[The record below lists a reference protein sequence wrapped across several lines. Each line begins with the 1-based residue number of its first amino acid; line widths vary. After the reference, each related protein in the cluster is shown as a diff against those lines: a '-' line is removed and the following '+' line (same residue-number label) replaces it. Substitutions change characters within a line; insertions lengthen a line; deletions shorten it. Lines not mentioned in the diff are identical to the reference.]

1 MKKADD
7 LSLEKTLTFATQCY
21 ESRQN
26 NSGEDLLW
34 HCKRVAHQAET
45 IAQKLY
51 QDLRAEFVPEN
62 TKDIIAA
69 IIHCG
74 LLHDVLNVRAC
85 AFETIAEVANV
96 QIAAMVAALS
106 RDFRLVETKRDMEF
120 RGRLSQS
127 AVGTQIV
134 AVADIICTAKE
145 LSKSLEAMGM
155 AVVPKSKKMLAQ
167 LDGDLLAVHAA
178 NKYYMLRLYVHAA
191 RNLLSDVSQKIK
203 ACRQKAK
210 AEKAAMQLTKK
221 VQESIAAREREA
233 KPAKPVKSKEKK
245 AEVRYARKR
254 NLRTDTQ

>member
-7 LSLEKTLTFATQCY
+7 LSLEKTLLFAQQCY
-21 ESRQN
+21 ETKQTS
-26 NSGEDLLW
+26 SGEELLQ
-34 HCKRVAHQAET
+34 HCKRVAYQAET

-51 QDLRAEFVPEN
+51 QDLRPEYIPEN
-62 TKDIIAA
+62 AKDSITA
-69 IIHCG
+69 IVHCG
-74 LLHDVLNVRAC
+74 ILHDVLNVKAC
-85 AFETIAEVANV
+85 AFENIAEIANV

-145 LSKSLEAMGM
+145 MLKSLELLGM
-155 AVVPKSKKMLAQ
+155 SAVPKSKKMLAQ

-191 RNLLSDVSQKIK
+191 RNMLVDVSQKIK
-203 ACRQKAK
+203 ACRQQARQ
-210 AEKAAMQLTKK
+210 EKAMLQTAKK
-221 VQESIAAREREA
+221 VQESMAAKEKESRI
-233 KPAKPVKSKEKK
+233 KSKEKK
-245 AEVRYARKR
+245 QEVRYARKR
-254 NLRTDTQ
+254 NIRADAE

>member
-7 LSLEKTLTFATQCY
+7 LSLDKTLLFAQQCY
-21 ESRQN
+21 AEKQN
-26 NSGEDLLW
+26 NSGENLLA
-34 HCKRVAHQAET
+34 HCKRVAYQAET
-45 IAQKLY
+45 IAHKLY
-51 QDLRAEFVPEN
+51 QDLRTDYVPEN
-62 TKDIIAA
+62 LKDTVAA

-96 QIAAMVAALS
+96 QIAAMVSALS

-145 LSKSLEAMGM
+145 LLKTLERSGM
-155 AVVPKSKKMLAQ
+155 SVVPKSKKILAQ

-191 RNLLSDVSQKIK
+191 RNLLVDVSQKIK
-203 ACRQKAK
+203 SCRQKAK
-210 AEKAAMQLTKK
+210 ADKAAASLAKK
-221 VQESIAAREREA
+221 VQEAVDSRA
-233 KPAKPVKSKEKK
+233 KKDRRPRGKTKEKK
-245 AEVRYARKR
+245 QEVRYARKR
-254 NLRTDTQ
+254 NLRTDVD

>member
-7 LSLEKTLTFATQCY
+7 LSLDKTLLFAQHCY
-21 ESRQN
+21 ADRQN
-26 NSGEDLLW
+26 NSGENLFL
-34 HCKRVAHQAET
+34 HSKRVAYQAET

-51 QDLRAEFVPEN
+51 QDLRADYVPEN
-62 TKDIIAA
+62 VKDTVAA

-74 LLHDVLNVRAC
+74 LLHDVLNVRSC
-85 AFETIAEVANV
+85 AFENIAEIANV
-96 QIAAMVAALS
+96 QIAAMVSALS

-145 LSKSLEAMGM
+145 LLKTLDTNGAAGISKF
-155 AVVPKSKKMLAQ
+155 KKILAQ

-203 ACRQKAK
+203 SCRQQAK
-210 AEKAAMQLTKK
+210 AEKAAAILAKK
-221 VQESIAAREREA
+221 VQEAVDSRTKEKRAVRGKA
-233 KPAKPVKSKEKK
+233 KEKK
-245 AEVRYARKR
+245 QEVRYARKR
-254 NLRTDTQ
+254 NLRADSE

>member
-7 LSLEKTLTFATQCY
+7 LSLEKTLIFARQCY
-21 ESRQN
+21 EARQT
-26 NSGEDLLW
+26 NSGEDVLA
-34 HCKRVAHQAET
+34 HCKRVASQAEV

-51 QDLRAEFVPEN
+51 QDLRADYVPEN
-62 TKDIIAA
+62 VKDTVAA
-69 IIHCG
+69 IVHCSV
-74 LLHDVLNVRAC
+74 LHDVLNVHAC
-85 AFETIAEVANV
+85 AFEHIAEIANV

-145 LSKSLEAMGM
+145 LAKGLDLLGM

-167 LDGDLLAVHAA
+167 LDGDLLSVHAA

-221 VQESIAAREREA
+221 VQESIAAREKE
-233 KPAKPVKSKEKK
+233 AKPVKPKEKK

-254 NLRTDTQ
+254 NIRSDAE